1 VAVLV
6 PVEQSA
12 QQVVPVVVVL
22 VLVLTQLVK
31 MAQLVK
37 VQQVAR
43 ERQVQIIMLEPVAVG
58 QVRLVLLVRLIQL
71 LKHQPVVMAVLVQQV
86 QFQVHRLD
94 TPAVVAVLLLWVQQ
108 AHPQKVLE
116 HKAAEMVLGIKK
128 AQHKL
133 KHQLV
138 ELLTRAAVAAVA

>member
-12 QQVVPVVVVL
+12 QQVVPVVAVL

-43 ERQVQIIMLEPVAVG
+43 ERQVQIIMLVAVVVV
-58 QVRLVLLVRLIQL
+58 QVRLVLLVRLIQSQ
-71 LKHQPVVMAVLVQQV
+71 KHQPVGMAVLVQQV

-94 TPAVVAVLLLWVQQ
+94 TPAAVVVLPLWVQQ
-108 AHPQKVLE
+108 AHPQKVLA
-116 HKAAEMVLGIKK
+116 HKAAEMVQDIKK

-133 KHQLV
+133 KPQQAA
-138 ELLTRAAVAAVA
+138 LLTRAAVAAVA